1 MAFPP
6 EFTERIK
13 AANPI
18 ADVIGEY
25 VTLKRTGR
33 DYVGLCPFHNE
44 KTPSFHVHPD
54 KEYFYCFGCQAGGDV
69 ITFIMRYQNLD
80 YMETMRLLA
89 DRGNI
94 EMPTESNNFTYE
106 TGQGSKRH
114 RVTLADKKRVFE
126 MNREAAKFYY
136 RQLFTEDGKRC
147 LHYLIDVRGL
157 TAETIKH
164 YGMGFAPGGWHALK
178 DYMLS
183 KGYTEK
189 ELEYAH
195 LISKSEKNPNHTFDF
210 FVNRA
215 VFPFID
221 LRGNILG
228 FGGRA
233 LGEDKRKYINP
244 IDSAFYDK
252 NKFLFSLN
260 FAKNSA
266 VKTGKFIL
274 CEGNLDV
281 ISLAQ
286 AGFDN
291 AIASCGTALTE
302 GQVKL
307 LNSYANEI
315 VICYDADEAGRKA
328 TLKAIDL
335 IRSCGFKAS
344 VVTVKGAKDPDEFIR
359 KYGAAAFGNLLEKAE
374 TALDYRLRIERERV
388 DMSTQK
394 GRFDFKDAVIPILA
408 GIEKKTEYEY
418 YAKEA
423 AAAVEVSFTAI
434 DEEVNALK
442 TGRRRSE
449 KRREEQSVRNFTNY
463 RDSITPEASLHV
475 GEFNAEE
482 MLLTYLYLNPDK
494 VGYIMQN
501 LPPEAFVTAFNRRVY
516 EFLLDRIK
524 GGYDYSLSSMPEVFS
539 MDEVS
544 KITGMIARRQAL
556 SLTDEVAS
564 ECIGKLN
571 DRETNLD
578 LAHMTDDEI
587 RAFME
592 EEKKKNK

>member
-69 ITFIMRYQNLD
+69 ITFLMRYQNLD
-80 YMETMRLLA
+80 YMETVKMLA
-89 DRGNI
+89 ERSNI

-106 TGQGSKRH
+106 SGQGSKRH
-114 RVTLADKKRVFE
+114 RITLADKKRVFE
-126 MNREAAKFYY
+126 LNREAAKFYY
-136 RQLFTEDGKRC
+136 KQLFTEDGRRC

-164 YGMGFAPGGWHALK
+164 YGMGYAPNSWRALK
-178 DYMLS
+178 NHML
-183 KGYTEK
+183 GLGCTEK

-195 LISKSEKNPNHTFDF
+195 LLMRSQKNPDNTFDF
-210 FVNRA
+210 FVDRA

-228 FGGRA
+228 FGGRT
-233 LGEDKRKYINP
+233 LGDDKRKYINP

-260 FAKNSA
+260 FAKNEA

-281 ISLAQ
+281 ISLSQ
-286 AGFDN
+286 AGFGN
-291 AIASCGTALTE
+291 AVASCGTALTE

-344 VVTVKGAKDPDEFIR
+344 VVTVKGAKDPDEYLKKF
-359 KYGAAAFGNLLEKAE
+359 GASAFENLLEKAE
-374 TALDYRLRIERERV
+374 TALEYRLRIERERC
-388 DMSTQK
+388 DMTSQR
-394 GRFDFKDAVIPILA
+394 GRFDYKDAAIPVLA
-408 GIEKKTEYEY
+408 AIDKKTEYEY
-418 YAKEA
+418 YAKEVA
-423 AAAVEVSFTAI
+423 SAVEVSFTAI
-434 DEEVNALK
+434 DEEVRALK
-442 TGRRRSE
+442 EGRRRRE
-449 KRREEQSVRNFTNY
+449 RRREEQSVRNFTY
-463 RDSITPEASLHV
+463 MRDQITPEAALHT

-494 VGYIMQN
+494 IDYLAQE
-501 LPPEAFVTAFNRRVY
+501 LPPELFVTAFNRRVY
-516 EFLLDRIK
+516 AFLLERIK
-524 GGYDYSLSSMPEVFS
+524 NGYDYSISSMPEIFS
-539 MDEVS
+539 MDEIS
-544 KITGMIARRQAL
+544 KITNMIARRQTEGL
-556 SLTDEVAS
+556 SNEVAS
-564 ECIGKLN
+564 ECIQKLKS
-571 DRETNLD
+571 REGNVD
-578 LAHMTDDEI
+578 FAGMTDDEV
-587 RAFME
+587 RAFMDE
-592 EEKKKNK
+592 AKRNNK